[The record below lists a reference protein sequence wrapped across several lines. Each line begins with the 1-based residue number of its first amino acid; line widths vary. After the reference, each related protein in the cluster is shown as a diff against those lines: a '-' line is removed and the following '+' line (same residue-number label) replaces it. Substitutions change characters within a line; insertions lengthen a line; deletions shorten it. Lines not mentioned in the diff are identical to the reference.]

1 MRSEKAN
8 TFFNYVDMKGNEGGN
23 KEAKEQKRERDKNDL
38 AKLKKLVTSTANPFQ
53 QRKHKDYLSYLKTGK

>member
-1 MRSEKAN
+1 
-8 TFFNYVDMKGNEGGN
+8 MKRNEGGN